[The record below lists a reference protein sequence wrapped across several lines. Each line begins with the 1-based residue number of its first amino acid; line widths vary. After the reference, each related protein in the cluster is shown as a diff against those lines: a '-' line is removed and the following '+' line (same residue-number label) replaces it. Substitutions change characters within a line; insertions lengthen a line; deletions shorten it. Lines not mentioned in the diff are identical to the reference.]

1 MLNVSVHR
9 CEHWDVNN
17 ENLHGQFYEEHTGD
31 QQITQ
36 EMFSLIRQVDPKPTL
51 FINDYNVL
59 AEIQTATVS
68 SNYVVLRDWNTNR
81 YSKLLCRFEMR
92 EMNLV
97 DTSI

>member
-68 SNYVVLRDWNTNR
+68 SNSVVLRD
-81 YSKLLCRFEMR
+81 
-92 EMNLV
+92 
-97 DTSI
+97 